1 MEGLIAGLL
10 LIVMSL
16 CITAWLYIRNIGRA
30 YFWGRI
36 AARAKA
42 NHEAS
47 IVREQVDEELKKQW
61 LY

>member
-1 MEGLIAGLL
+1 MEGLIAGILL
-10 LIVMSL
+10 VVMSA
-16 CITAWLYIRNIGRA
+16 CITTWLYIRNVSRA

-47 IVREQVDEELKKQW
+47 IVREQVDQQLMKQW
-61 LY
+61 L

>member
-1 MEGLIAGLL
+1 MEGLIAGILL
-10 LIVMSL
+10 VVMSA
-16 CITAWLYIRNIGRA
+16 CITTWLYIRNVSRS

-47 IVREQVDEELKKQW
+47 IVREQVDQQLMKQW
-61 LY
+61 L